1 MKTKNFNALKD
12 HNGTTVKHY
21 VELTQEKAADHGW
34 LSVNVFFNPDE
45 KGADRFHFKSN
56 IENFE
61 EVLGLGAA
69 YALSLK
75 KAAEAPAAPT
85 PEKEIEVV
93 SAAPSRAAK

>member
-45 KGADRFHFKSN
+45 KGAERFHFKSN

-61 EVLGLGAA
+61 EVLMLGAA
-69 YALSLK
+69 YAASLR
-75 KAAEAPAAPT
+75 KAPDAPPVPE
-85 PEKEIEVV
+85 PEKEIQVV
-93 SAAPSRAAK
+93 SNE

>member
-45 KGADRFHFKSN
+45 KGAERFHFKSN

-61 EVLGLGAA
+61 EVLLLGAA
-69 YALSLK
+69 PD
-75 KAAEAPAAPT
+75 APPVPE
-85 PEKEIEVV
+85 PEKEIQVV
-93 SAAPSRAAK
+93 SNE